1 MGDRLSSTN
10 FEAVEPAPIP
20 PIHPL
25 AESAMVRVA
34 VVVGVVGGVGV
45 RSGLLVSA
53 IHSVILP
60 FYTHIIAKGMLH
72 FFIIVGR
79 RAGPPSIGEKVTDT
93 RGY

>member
-1 MGDRLSSTN
+1 VRLSSTN

-25 AESAMVRVA
+25 AESAVVRVA
-34 VVVGVVGGVGV
+34 VVVGVIGGVGI
-45 RSGLLVSA
+45 RSGLLIGA

-72 FFIIVGR
+72 FFIITGR
-79 RAGPPSIGEKVTDT
+79 RAGPLSIGEKVTDT
-93 RGY
+93 RRH

>member
-10 FEAVEPAPIP
+10 FEAVEAAAVTAV
-20 PIHPL
+20 HPL
-25 AESAMVRVA
+25 TQNTGVRVA

-60 FYTHIIAKGMLH
+60 FYTHIIVKGMMG
-72 FFIIVGR
+72 FFIIVVR
-79 RAGPPSIGEKVTDT
+79 RAGPLSIGEKVTDT